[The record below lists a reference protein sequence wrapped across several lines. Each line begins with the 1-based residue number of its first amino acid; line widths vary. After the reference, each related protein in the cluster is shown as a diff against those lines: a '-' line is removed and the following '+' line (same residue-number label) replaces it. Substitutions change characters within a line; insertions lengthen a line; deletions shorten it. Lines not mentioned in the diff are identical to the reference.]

1 MEGALIAYLKARLR
15 EASTWAGI
23 GAALTA
29 TMALHWPYNAA
40 IGFCGVMGVLLRD
53 DSGEEKS

>member
-1 MEGALIAYLKARLR
+1 MKFLRARLR

-29 TMALHWPYNAA
+29 SMALHWPYNAA
-40 IGFCGVMGVLLRD
+40 IGFCGVMAVLMKGG
-53 DSGEEKS
+53 SGDAA

>member
-1 MEGALIAYLKARLR
+1 MARITRYACARLR

-40 IGFCGVMGVLLRD
+40 IGFCGVMGVLLRGG
-53 DSGEEKS
+53 SGEEKS